1 MRKYITPSLEL
12 LVFAPADI
20 VMVTDENQ
28 LDIDSFSEML
38 KIVK

>member
-20 VMVTDENQ
+20 VMATDENQ

>member
-1 MRKYITPSLEL
+1 MRKYIAPSLEM

-20 VMVTDENQ
+20 VMATDENQ

>member
-1 MRKYITPSLEL
+1 MRKYIAPSLEM
-12 LVFAPADI
+12 LVFTPADI
-20 VMVTDENQ
+20 VMATDENQ